1 MILSILIVL
10 VCTLLILVFLIQN
23 SKGGGIQSQ
32 FGAAT
37 QIMGVKRGT
46 EFIEKATW
54 GLAITLILLSVLMS
68 PQGTVTTSDE
78 DNGSVAK
85 VSGFANID
93 FMPSIQLG
101 VGYNLGA
108 KDQQTH
114 CLWLK
119 PKIFWQLPFNNLA
132 LPHLAVQA
140 GYTLNLKTN

>member
-1 MILSILIVL
+1 MFFSILTIIVCILLVL
-10 VCTLLILVFLIQN
+10 VILVQN

-68 PQGTVTTSDE
+68 PQGTVSVTSDE

-85 VSGFANID
+85 RKAQSAVAIPQQQAPG
-93 FMPSIQLG
+93 QQ
-101 VGYNLGA
+101 
-108 KDQQTH
+108 QQT
-114 CLWLK
+114 
-119 PKIFWQLPFNNLA
+119 PPSPQETPGQQ
-132 LPHLAVQA
+132 PQQA
-140 GYTLNLKTN
+140 PPQGK